1 MVTLLSFLGPSPRPR
16 PGGEPS
22 WTPRLRWVEDV
33 PVDIDRDTAR
43 RAAAEELS
51 DPKYRDARPNI
62 LQQVG
67 QWLGERL
74 EKLLNGL
81 SSVVPGGIFG
91 LLLILVLLIV
101 LVVVIRLRTGKV
113 ARAVR
118 AERAVFGGKRQSA
131 DDYRRSAA
139 EAAAGGRYGDAVRDR
154 FRAVVRALEERAL
167 LDVRSGRTADEAA
180 AEAGALLPNVAD
192 ALRQGARL
200 FDDVHYGGREGT
212 EAAYRTLTELDE
224 RCRRERPVAMA
235 GP

>member
-1 MVTLLSFLGPSPRPR
+1 MTF
-16 PGGEPS
+16 
-22 WTPRLRWVEDV
+22 RLTDV

-43 RAAAEELS
+43 RAAAAELS
-51 DPKYRDARPNI
+51 DPKYRDARPNV
-62 LQQVG
+62 LQEAG
-67 QWLGERL
+67 QWLGDQL
-74 EKLLNGL
+74 AKLVNSL

-113 ARAVR
+113 ARAAR
-118 AERAVFGGKRQSA
+118 AERAVFGDKRQSA

-139 EAAAGGRYGDAVRDR
+139 EAAAAGRYDDAVRDR
-154 FRAVVRALEERAL
+154 FRAVVRSLEERAL

-180 AEAGALLPNVAD
+180 AEAGALLPNVA
-192 ALRQGARL
+192 AELRQGARL

-212 EAAYRTLTELDE
+212 EAAYRTLSELDE

-235 GP
+235 GS

>member
-1 MVTLLSFLGPSPRPR
+1 MVTC
-16 PGGEPS
+16 
-22 WTPRLRWVEDV
+22 RLADV
-33 PVDIDRDTAR
+33 PVDIDRDAAR
-43 RAAAEELS
+43 RAAAEELT
-51 DPKYRDARPNI
+51 DPKYRDARPNV
-62 LQQVG
+62 LQQLG
-67 QWLGERL
+67 QWLGEQL

-91 LLLILVLLIV
+91 LLLVLVLLIV

-113 ARAVR
+113 ARA
-118 AERAVFGGKRQSA
+118 AKAGRAVFGEQRRGA

-139 EAAAGGRYGDAVRDR
+139 EAAAAGRYGDAVRDR

-180 AEAGALLPNVAD
+180 AEAGVLLPDVA
-192 ALRQGARL
+192 APLREGARL

-224 RCRRERPVAMA
+224 RCRRARPVALA
-235 GP
+235 GS